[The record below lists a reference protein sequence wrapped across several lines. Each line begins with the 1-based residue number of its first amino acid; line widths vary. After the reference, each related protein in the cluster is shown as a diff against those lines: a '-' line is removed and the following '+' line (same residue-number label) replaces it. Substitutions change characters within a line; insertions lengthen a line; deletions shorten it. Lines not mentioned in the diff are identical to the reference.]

1 MSTHSPEDEV
11 HVREHPLPGNARLF
25 TITLAD
31 GTEVTIVT
39 DPTSSS
45 RQLAVTHPGADEP
58 IVKLRM
64 TGVESTTIAA
74 LLSGIRF
81 VIDRG
86 DVAPVNAANLRTVV
100 LPAGAY
106 AVGLRLDE
114 LREPDPENARVIAVI
129 RDDTSD
135 LIEDDPERPCQ
146 PGDRLVLVGRPG
158 SMSNLVDHLL
168 G

>member
-1 MSTHSPEDEV
+1 MSPHSPEDEV
-11 HVREHPLPGNARLF
+11 HVREHPLPGNSRLF

-31 GTEVTIVT
+31 GAEVTIVT
-39 DPTSSS
+39 DPTSPS
-45 RQLAVTHPGADEP
+45 RQLAITRPGADEP
-58 IVKLRM
+58 IAKLRM

-81 VIDRG
+81 VIERG

-135 LIEDDPERPCQ
+135 LIEDDPERPCA

-158 SMSNLVDHLL
+158 SMSTLVDHLL

>member
-11 HVREHPLPGNARLF
+11 HVREHPLPGAARMF
-25 TITLAD
+25 TVTLAT
-31 GTEVTIVT
+31 GAELTIVT
-39 DPTSSS
+39 EPISTG
-45 RQLAVTHPGADEP
+45 RQLAITLPGADEP
-58 IVKLRM
+58 VVNVHM
-64 TGVESTTIAA
+64 TGVESTTVAA

-81 VIDRG
+81 VIDHPDQG
-86 DVAPVNAANLRTVV
+86 PVNAANLRTVT
-100 LPAGAY
+100 LPAGAC

-114 LREPDPENARVIAVI
+114 LHGPDPDQARVIAVI
-129 RDDTSD
+129 RDDTAD

-158 SMSNLVDHLL
+158 SMTALVHHLL

>member
-11 HVREHPLPGNARLF
+11 HVREHPLPGNGRLF
-25 TITLAD
+25 TVTLSD
-31 GTEVTIVT
+31 GTELTIVT
-39 DPTSSS
+39 EPSSAG
-45 RQLAVTHPGADEP
+45 RQLAVTRPGADEP
-58 IVKLRM
+58 IAKVHM
-64 TGVESTTIAA
+64 TGVESTTVAA

-81 VIDRG
+81 VIDHG

-100 LPAGAY
+100 LPAGAR

-114 LREPDPENARVIAVI
+114 LQEPDSENARVIAVI
-129 RDDTSD
+129 RDDTDD
-135 LIEDDPERPCQ
+135 LIEGDPERPCQ

-158 SMSNLVDHLL
+158 SMSTLVDHLL